1 MGWMQQKTANSAY
14 RSRTCH
20 RTPGEKRMKYTTGYI
35 WIAVYIVAIMVA
47 NYTATWFIPLPVFGL
62 LSVGTL
68 IFGITFTARDFVHK
82 MGRRYIYGMIG
93 VAAVL
98 TSIMAVLTDT
108 PYRIVVASFI
118 TVIIAETADT
128 EVYQRFI
135 HQPWLVRV
143 SASNAVSVPIDSI
156 LFSTI
161 AFLGVMSAIDIVAII
176 WADIVWKS
184 ASGLAFAL
192 LYYFGFQEATP
203 VLDNLEAA

>member
-1 MGWMQQKTANSAY
+1 
-14 RSRTCH
+14 
-20 RTPGEKRMKYTTGYI
+20 MKYTTGYI
-35 WIAVYIVAIMVA
+35 WIAVYIIAVMVA
-47 NYTATWFIPLPVFGL
+47 NYTATWFIPLPIFGL

-68 IFGITFTARDFVHK
+68 VFGITFTARDFVHK

-93 VAAVL
+93 AAAVL

-118 TVIIAETADT
+118 TIVIAETIDT

-143 SASNAVSVPIDSI
+143 SASNAVSIPIDSI

-161 AFLGVMSAIDIVAII
+161 AFLGVMSVIDIVAIV
-176 WADIVWKS
+176 WADILWKW

-192 LYYFGFQEATP
+192 LHYVGLKEATP
-203 VLDNLEAA
+203 LPDNLEVA